1 MKEVRKGITHATARS
16 LADDERAGEI
26 ARVLPGSL
34 AVESAVEHARNMLK
48 ARTKTRS
55 QRR

>member
-1 MKEVRKGITHATARS
+1 MKEVRKGITHATARG